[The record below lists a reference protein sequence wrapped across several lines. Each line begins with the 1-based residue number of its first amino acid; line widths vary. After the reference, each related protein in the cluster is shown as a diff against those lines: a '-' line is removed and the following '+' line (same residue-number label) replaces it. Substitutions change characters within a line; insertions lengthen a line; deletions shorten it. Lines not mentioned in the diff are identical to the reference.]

1 MLGLLNLK
9 NYGKKMNYKSNKKGR
24 QKGSLLLCASANLSF
39 AAEDFQ
45 EGLGQ
50 VDIGEVFGIG
60 KEGGDFLGCVA
71 GYAAAY
77 GGDEEGVLLV
87 ITGEGDET
95 LYGLTGA
102 GEAFHGGDGVALA
115 LEAFAVTPLCSEM
128 VQGKAGG
135 TSGVVTEVVGAEDE
149 DLAGLEGTDEFG
161 GDSVGGV
168 HKFQSN
174 IGVQIYD
181 VYGPIKTN

>member
-1 MLGLLNLK
+1 M
-9 NYGKKMNYKSNKKGR
+9 
-24 QKGSLLLCASANLSF
+24 
-39 AAEDFQ
+39 
-45 EGLGQ
+45 
-50 VDIGEVFGIG
+50 EVFGIG
-60 KEGGDFLGCVA
+60 KEGGDFLGRIA

-77 GGDEEGVLLV
+77 GGDEEGVLLML
-87 ITGEGDET
+87 TGEGYEAV
-95 LYGLTGA
+95 YGGAGA

-115 LEAFAVTPLCSEM
+115 LEAFTVAPLCSEM
-128 VQGKAGG
+128 VQGEAGG
-135 TSGVVTEVVGAEDE
+135 TSGVVAEVVGAEDE
-149 DLAGLEGTDEFG
+149 DLAGLEGTDAFG

>member
-1 MLGLLNLK
+1 MP
-9 NYGKKMNYKSNKKGR
+9 
-24 QKGSLLLCASANLSF
+24 LLLCACANLLF
-39 AAEDFQ
+39 AEEDFE

-50 VDIGEVFGIG
+50 IDVGEVFGIG
-60 KEGGDFLGCVA
+60 KEGGDFLGGVA

-77 GGDEEGVLLV
+77 GSYQKGVLLV
-87 ITGEGDET
+87 LAGEGDKT
-95 LYGLTGA
+95 LDGLTGA

-115 LEAFAVTPLCSEM
+115 LEAFTVAPLCSEV
-128 VQGKAGG
+128 VQGEAGG
-135 TSGVVTEVVGAEDE
+135 ATCMMSKMVGAEDE
-149 DLAGLEGTDEFG
+149 DLAGLEGTDAFG

>member
-1 MLGLLNLK
+1 MF
-9 NYGKKMNYKSNKKGR
+9 SNIGI
-24 QKGSLLLCASANLSF
+24 LFFFFLF
-39 AAEDFQ
+39 AEEDFE

-50 VDIGEVFGIG
+50 VDVGEVFGIG
-60 KEGGDFLGCVA
+60 KEGGDFLGGVA

-77 GGDEEGVLLV
+77 GGYEEGVFLV
-87 ITGEGDET
+87 LAGEGYEAV
-95 LYGLTGA
+95 YGGAGA

-115 LEAFAVTPLCSEM
+115 LEAFTVTPLCSEV
-128 VQGKAGG
+128 VQGETGG
-135 TSGVVTEVVGAEDE
+135 TSGMVSEVVGAEDE
-149 DLAGLEGTDEFG
+149 DLAGLEGTDAFG

-174 IGVQIYD
+174 IRVQIYD

>member
-1 MLGLLNLK
+1 M
-9 NYGKKMNYKSNKKGR
+9 
-24 QKGSLLLCASANLSF
+24 
-39 AAEDFQ
+39 
-45 EGLGQ
+45 
-50 VDIGEVFGIG
+50 
-60 KEGGDFLGCVA
+60 GGVA

-77 GGDEEGVLLV
+77 GGYEESVLLV
-87 ITGEGDET
+87 LTGEGDET

-102 GEAFHGGDGVALA
+102 GETFHGGDGVALA
-115 LEAFAVTPLCSEM
+115 LEALTVTPLCSEM
-128 VQGKAGG
+128 VQGEAGG
-135 TSGVVTEVVGAEDE
+135 ATGVVSKMVGAEDE
-149 DLAGLEGTDEFG
+149 DLAGLEGTDAFG

>member
-1 MLGLLNLK
+1 M
-9 NYGKKMNYKSNKKGR
+9 
-24 QKGSLLLCASANLSF
+24 CACANLLF
-39 AAEDFQ
+39 AEEDFE

-50 VDIGEVFGIG
+50 IDVGEVFGIG
-60 KEGGDFLGCVA
+60 KEGGDFIGRIS

-77 GGDEEGVLLV
+77 GSNQKGVLLV
-87 ITGEGDET
+87 LAGEDYEAV
-95 LYGLTGA
+95 YGGAGA

-115 LEAFAVTPLCSEM
+115 LKAFTVTPLCSEM
-128 VQGKAGG
+128 VQGEAGG
-135 TSGVVTEVVGAEDE
+135 ASGVVSNMVGAEDE
-149 DLAGLEGTDEFG
+149 DLAGLEGTDAFG

-174 IGVQIYD
+174 IRAQSYD